1 MATLDVAFAWESID
15 ADACTSMLYFARR
28 VLSDAMSTSMI
39 RPFAASR
46 LVFCAAALSFE
57 NWSLETDPP
66 FSARSVA
73 TFCSACVKTATET
86 SASSRCGTYGCRPNE
101 RTSPLTCL
109 LKRLFMLHTCVNR
122 KCRKQSMFY

>member
-15 ADACTSMLYFARR
+15 ADACTSMLYFAKR

-39 RPFAASR
+39 RPLAASR

-66 FSARSVA
+66 FSARRVA

-86 SASSRCGTYGCRPNE
+86 
-101 RTSPLTCL
+101 CL
-109 LKRLFMLHTCVNR
+109 M
-122 KCRKQSMFY
+122 S

>member
-66 FSARSVA
+66 FSARRVA

-86 SASSRCGTYGCRPNE
+86 SPSSNAAPVLQIRMNE
-101 RTSPLTCL
+101 YSHFLP
-109 LKRLFMLHTCVNR
+109 HH
-122 KCRKQSMFY
+122 

>member
-57 NWSLETDPP
+57 NWSLETEPP

-86 SASSRCGTYGCRPNE
+86 SPSSNAAPVVADPNE
-101 RTSPLTCL
+101 NVALPSA
-109 LKRLFMLHTCVNR
+109 
-122 KCRKQSMFY
+122 S